1 MLSLT
6 NKVESAMKISSLM
19 KAFVCLGASLLIPL
33 KASAS
38 ELDQLTYITESYP
51 PYNFK
56 IKGEL
61 KGISVDL
68 LLAATK
74 KSSSVLTA
82 KKIRVFPWTRAYKM
96 AESGPNIVLFSTT
109 RTDEREPKFNWVGPI
124 IPTRIVL
131 LAKKSDAIVINGPD
145 DIKKYLV
152 GAITD
157 DIGDQLI
164 QSAGVK
170 PSNIKHVPN
179 AESLAKMLNA
189 GRIKLWAYEE
199 NVARW
204 FIKQSG
210 FDNNLFES
218 VYTLKESDLY
228 YSFSK
233 DISQSAID
241 ALQKSIDD
249 VKASEEFDKIKA
261 NYL

>member
-1 MLSLT
+1 MRSIQ
-6 NKVESAMKISSLM
+6 NKAEPAMKTSLLF
-19 KAFVCLGASLLIPL
+19 KAFICIGVSLLTPINT
-33 KASAS
+33 SAS

-51 PYNFK
+51 PYNFTD
-56 IKGEL
+56 KGKL

-74 KSSSVLTA
+74 KYSSALTA
-82 KKIRVFPWTRAYKM
+82 KKIKVFPWTRAYKM
-96 AESGPNIVLFSTT
+96 AESGPNIVLFSMT
-109 RTDEREPKFNWVGPI
+109 RTDERVPKFNWVGPI

-131 LAKKSDAIVINGPD
+131 LAKKSDSIVINGPD
-145 DIKKYLV
+145 DIKKYTV

-157 DIGDQLI
+157 DIGDQLV
-164 QSAGVK
+164 QTAGVK
-170 PSNIKHVPN
+170 RSSIKHVPK
-179 AESLAKMLNA
+179 AESLVKMLNA

-204 FIKQSG
+204 FIKQAG
-210 FDNNLFES
+210 FDNSQFET

-249 VKASEEFDKIKA
+249 VKASDEFDKIKA